1 MTLDDVGDQ
10 LSLTYSLIYPN
21 EHTRQISDNEITY
34 FLPSGVLEI
43 LHLLDM
49 YLLTWTPTPNCN
61 FLTTTAFPENKVVV
75 DSNQAL
81 HQCYRWSLGGDDT

>member
-21 EHTRQISDNEITY
+21 EHTRQISDNEIIY

-49 YLLTWTPTPNCN
+49 YLLTWTATPNCN
-61 FLTTTAFPENKVVV
+61 YLTTNAFPINRVIV
-75 DSNQAL
+75 DPNQVL
-81 HQCYRWSLGGDDT
+81 QQCYRWSLGG